1 MHMYFTANSLRSIL
15 IIYKAALCLAI
26 YIYIYINTNLER
38 EGKTK
43 KKKHTYTLHVSSLPL
58 CVVFPFYTRLSRA
71 YLRPTIINFFNST
84 IILSRMLY

>member
-1 MHMYFTANSLRSIL
+1 MHTYFTANSLRSIL

-26 YIYIYINTNLER
+26 YIYTNLER
-38 EGKTK
+38 KRKTKK

-58 CVVFPFYTRLSRA
+58 CVVSPFYTRLSRA